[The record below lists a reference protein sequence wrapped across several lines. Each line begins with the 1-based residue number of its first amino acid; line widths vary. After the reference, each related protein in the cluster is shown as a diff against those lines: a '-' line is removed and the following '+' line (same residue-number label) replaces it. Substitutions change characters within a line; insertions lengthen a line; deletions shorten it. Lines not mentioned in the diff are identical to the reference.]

1 MDGVRQQKFDR
12 RQVNLA
18 DDLERTI
25 SLSSTTAEVGDKWM
39 ESEWTSS
46 LDIDDIDDIDDI

>member
-1 MDGVRQQKFDR
+1 MSNMSATVGL

-25 SLSSTTAEVGDKWM
+25 SLSSTTAEAGDHL
-39 ESEWTSS
+39 ESGWKV
-46 LDIDDIDDIDDI
+46 DN